1 MLVNAPLTP
10 VNVKLTTDNGWSVW
24 TSPFDPNVAVPAA
37 VNVWPLT
44 PVTNKFEGLKVVVP
58 V

>member
-1 MLVNAPLTP
+1 MLANAPFTP
-10 VNVKLTTDNGWSVW
+10 VNVKLTADNGWLVW
-24 TSPFDPNVAVPAA
+24 TSPFDPNVAVPVA

-44 PVTNKFEGLKVVVP
+44 PVTTKFEGLNVVVP